1 MQPPCGN
8 IVGMP
13 VRFKSYDISTW
24 DAAHMKVS
32 PIHPVMFFSINYLT
46 NPESNQGSNTLLSCH
61 VLLVSAPKNDLA
73 ALSSPPFI
81 DATSK
86 SRLAALCL
94 MEGPPLFERG
104 TALEEGFTVSIS
116 QCLSHPSACN
126 YEISASILCMANLI
140 PILQLRMDS
149 RHLSLLRTLS
159 SLDVAAKDKA
169 SLTSLV

>member
-8 IVGMP
+8 IIGTPM
-13 VRFKSYDISTW
+13 RFKSYDISTW

-116 QCLSHPSACN
+116 ACLPPFC
-126 YEISASILCMANLI
+126 
-140 PILQLRMDS
+140 LQLWDFSKHPMHGQFNSDS
-149 RHLSLLRTLS
+149 PVKNGFETPIS
-159 SLDVAAKDKA
+159 SLHTVFIRCGCQRQG
-169 SLTSLV
+169 